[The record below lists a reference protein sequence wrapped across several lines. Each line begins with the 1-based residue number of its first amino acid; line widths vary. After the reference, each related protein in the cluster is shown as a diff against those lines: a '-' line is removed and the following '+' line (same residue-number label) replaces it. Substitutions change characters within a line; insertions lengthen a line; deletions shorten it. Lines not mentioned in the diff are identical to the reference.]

1 MSGWSTRKEAERV
14 IRETVKRVDPLKTGL
29 SNDPRDY
36 WMQRLYDHVL
46 VGSSR
51 HGWGIVSH
59 DEDWFHIAMSRHQ
72 RSDHRKMTR

>member
-36 WMQRLYDHVL
+36 WMKRFYDHVL
-46 VGSSR
+46 IGAP
-51 HGWGIVSH
+51 HQGWRIVSH
-59 DEDWFHIAMSRHQ
+59 DEGWFHAAMSQHQ
-72 RSDHRKMTR
+72 RSSHRKMTR